1 MSHLACLVLV
11 WMVHLQ
17 DPNGWGITPEWAA
30 SYPETAQE
38 IADAAEAAPLLGDVD
53 RTASLMTVWAFRE
66 SRFNR
71 RALGDGGG
79 SVGLFQVGRFWGDTS
94 TAGALRLMH
103 ESFRV
108 CAKRPLAER
117 MSWYAAG
124 GSGCERRNE
133 LSRSRMLAAKALA
146 AVVEP

>member
-1 MSHLACLVLV
+1 MSHLAKLVLV

-38 IADAAEAAPLLGDVD
+38 IADEAEANPLLHDAKQ
-53 RTASLMTVWAFRE
+53 TASLLTEWSFHE
-66 SRFNR
+66 SHFNR
-71 RALGDGGG
+71 DAVGDGGG
-79 SVGLFQVGRFWGDTS
+79 SLGLMQVGRFWGDS
-94 TAGALRLMH
+94 SMRKALALMH

-117 MSWYAAG
+117 AAWYAAG
-124 GSGCERRNE
+124 GSGCDRRLG

-146 AVVEP
+146 EVR